1 MEEEKL
7 GTLFDLIIKNETRK
21 TIGMVLE
28 RLDIYIRKAKEEGR
42 ESLTFKEIEMAKEN
56 MKSVIAEQLRNIR
69 DFIKTGKVIFKIAN
83 PKNGEKDGK

>member
-42 ESLTFKEIEMAKEN
+42 DSLTFKEIEMSKEN
-56 MKSVIAEQLRNIR
+56 IKSVIAEQLRNIR
-69 DFIKTGKVIFKIAN
+69 DFVRTGNIAFKILN
-83 PKNGEKDGK
+83 PKSEGKDGK